1 MAALIR
7 KGLWTATAGAAGA
20 AVAYFLDPD
29 RGRARRNRTKDQASA
44 ALRRRKADSE
54 RAARYREGRAE
65 GAAVEARGGGQP
77 RPQDDVDV
85 AHAVRQA
92 FAAAGVDTGNVTVEA
107 VDGAVTL
114 RGQVESEDDKRRL
127 EEVARSTPAVRE
139 VQSWLHLPG
148 QPAPNKAEALRAS

>member
-1 MAALIR
+1 MAGLIR

-29 RGRARRNRTKDQASA
+29 RGRARRAQTKDQAAA
-44 ALRRRKADSE
+44 ALRRRKADAE
-54 RAARYREGRAE
+54 REARYLEGRAE

-77 RPQDDVDV
+77 RPEDDVDDTQRGQV
-85 AHAVRQA
+85 GSEEEKRRVEEAAG
-92 FAAAGVDTGNVTVEA
+92 AAAG
-107 VDGAVTL
+107 
-114 RGQVESEDDKRRL
+114 
-127 EEVARSTPAVRE
+127 VRE

>member
-1 MAALIR
+1 MAGLIR

-29 RGRARRNRTKDQASA
+29 RGRARRNRTKDQAAA
-44 ALRRRKADSE
+44 ALRRRKAETE
-54 RAARYREGRAE
+54 REARYVEGKAA
-65 GAAVEARGGGQP
+65 GAAAQAQGGGQP

-92 FAAAGVDTGNVTVEA
+92 FSAAGVGTDDVTIEA
-107 VDGAVTL
+107 AEGVVTL
-114 RGQVESEDDKRRL
+114 RGQVGSEDDKQRL
-127 EEVARSTPAVRE
+127 EQAAGSTPGVSEVR
-139 VQSWLHLPG
+139 SWLHLPG

>member
-1 MAALIR
+1 MAGLIR

-20 AVAYFLDPD
+20 TVAYFLDPD
-29 RGRARRNRTKDQASA
+29 RGRARRNRTKDQAAA
-44 ALRRRKADSE
+44 ALRRRKADAE
-54 RAARYREGRAE
+54 REARYREAKAE

-85 AHAVRQA
+85 THAVRQA
-92 FAAAGVDTGNVTVEA
+92 FSAAGVATDDVTVEA
-107 VDGAVTL
+107 VDGVVTL
-114 RGQVESEDDKRRL
+114 RGQVASEDEKGRA
-127 EEVARSTPAVRE
+127 EEAAGSAAGVRE